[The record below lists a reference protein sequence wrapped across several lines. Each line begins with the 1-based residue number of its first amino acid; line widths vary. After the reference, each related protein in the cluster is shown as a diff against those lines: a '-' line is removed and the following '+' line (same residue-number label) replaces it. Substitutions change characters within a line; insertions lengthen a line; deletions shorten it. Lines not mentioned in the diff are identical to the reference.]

1 MKNHRSILR
10 AKNMEEKNMLETIVV
25 VLFIVIVIGASI
37 LAWWFENGPE
47 RKEKL
52 VDVAEGCEE
61 ERQE

>member
-10 AKNMEEKNMLETIVV
+10 AKKYGGKNMLETIVV
-25 VLFIVIVIGASI
+25 VLVIVIVIGASI

-52 VDVAEGCEE
+52 VDVTEACEE

>member
-1 MKNHRSILR
+1 MQKNT
-10 AKNMEEKNMLETIVV
+10 EEKNMLETIVV

-52 VDVAEGCEE
+52 VDVAEACEE

>member
-1 MKNHRSILR
+1 MKNHRSMLR
-10 AKNMEEKNMLETIVV
+10 AKKYGGKNMLETIVV

-52 VDVAEGCEE
+52 VDVAEACEE

>member
-10 AKNMEEKNMLETIVV
+10 AKKYGGKNMLETIVV

-52 VDVAEGCEE
+52 VDVAEACEE
-61 ERQE
+61 EMQE

>member
-10 AKNMEEKNMLETIVV
+10 AKKYGGKNMLETIVV

-52 VDVAEGCEE
+52 VDVAEAYEE

>member
-1 MKNHRSILR
+1 MQ
-10 AKNMEEKNMLETIVV
+10 KNMEEKNMLETIVV

-37 LAWWFENGPE
+37 LAWWFENEPE

-52 VDVAEGCEE
+52 VDVAEACEE